1 MCGICGIYSFDDQFR
16 IDKSILKKM
25 NDAIKYRGPDDE
37 GIYIDDDVGLAVNRL
52 SIIDIEGGH
61 QPIHNEDG
69 SIWVIFNGMI
79 YNYKELRRTL
89 EARNHRFY
97 TSSDTE
103 VIVHSYEE
111 FGENCVKEF
120 NGMFAF
126 AVWDA
131 VKKRL
136 LLARDRIGIKPL
148 HYTMIDNRLIFGS
161 EIKSILQDPSVSREV
176 DLASLHHFLGYE
188 YVPAPRT
195 MFKGIKKLLPGH
207 TLKVE
212 GSKISIK
219 KYWDLNFKNCNTDI
233 LDHSDKIFELLKR
246 SVGNRLISDVPFGAL
261 LSGGI
266 DSSVIVGLMSK
277 LLDYP
282 IKTFSIGFADQSYNE
297 LEYARLVAEHFETEH
312 YEEFMEPDT
321 VNLANKIIQ
330 HHDEPFADVSSFP
343 TYLVYELAKKKVKVV
358 LSGDGGD
365 ELFAGYHRYL
375 ASRLDEYYSI
385 LPYFVRMGIKKI
397 VEFLPPSQSKK
408 GIVNESKRF
417 IYGSSLPIKGRHVR
431 WQYFITKKEMEELY
445 SESMYNL
452 IDLDSFNLVDKF
464 YKKKEI
470 HDKLSREQYVDIK
483 MYLPDDILT
492 KVDRMSMANSIE
504 ARVPFLDHHLV
515 EFSAKVPHFLRLK
528 GLTTKYILKK
538 AMSRLLPKKIIKRK
552 KQGFSIPMKNW
563 LRCEL
568 KDMVFDVLSK
578 EKIKEK
584 KYFNYDYVEKIVEQH
599 LTGRRD
605 NAHRIWPLIT
615 FELWHDSYIQQ

>member
-1 MCGICGIYSFDDQFR
+1 MS
-16 IDKSILKKM
+16 
-25 NDAIKYRGPDDE
+25 DAIKYRGPDDE

-52 SIIDIEGGH
+52 SIIDIMGGH
-61 QPIHNEDG
+61 QPIHNEDC

-79 YNYKELRRTL
+79 YNYKELRRSL
-89 EARNHRFY
+89 EERNHRFY

-111 FGENCVKEF
+111 FGENCVREF

-126 AVWDA
+126 AIWDA
-131 VKKRL
+131 AKNRL

-148 HYTMIDNRLIFGS
+148 HYTMMGNRLIFGS
-161 EIKSILQDPSVSREV
+161 EIKSILQEPCVSREV
-176 DLASLHHFLGYE
+176 DLISLHHFLGYE

-195 MFKGIKKLLPGH
+195 MFKGIKKLHPGH
-207 TLKVE
+207 ILKVE
-212 GSKISIK
+212 GAKISIK
-219 KYWDLNFKNCNTDI
+219 KYWDLNFKNYNTNN
-233 LDHSDKIFELLKR
+233 LDHSNKLFELLKR
-246 SVGNRLISDVPFGAL
+246 SVRNRLISDVPFGAI

-266 DSSVIVGLMSK
+266 DSSAIVGLMSG

-297 LEYARLVAEHFETEH
+297 LEYAKLVAEHFETEH

-365 ELFAGYHRYL
+365 ELFAGYNRYL
-375 ASRLDEYYSI
+375 ASRLNEYYSI
-385 LPYFVRMGIKKI
+385 IPYNFRLGIKKI
-397 VEFLPPSQSKK
+397 VEFLPPSRSKK

-417 IYGSSLPIKGRHVR
+417 IYGSSLPVKGRHVR
-431 WQYFITKKEMEELY
+431 WQYFITKKEMEGLY
-445 SESMYNL
+445 SESMHNL

-470 HDKLSREQYVDIK
+470 PDKLSKEQYVDIK

-515 EFSAKVPHFLRLK
+515 EFSAKVPHYLRLK

-568 KDMVFDVLSK
+568 KEMVFDVLSK

-599 LTGRRD
+599 LAGRRD